1 MEQAHTK
8 NGWTGS
14 LNNKVIQIEHGRA
27 ADGDISFSGSE
38 DDFFDAVDDCSKL
51 IRQDSNSSFDIIS
64 DDELDFS

>member
-14 LNNKVIQIEHGRA
+14 LNNKVIQIEQGRA

>member
-14 LNNKVIQIEHGRA
+14 LNNKVIQIEQGCA
-27 ADGDISFSGSE
+27 ADEDISFSGSE

>member
-8 NGWTGS
+8 KGWTGS
-14 LNNKVIQIEHGRA
+14 LNNKVIQIEQGPA
-27 ADGDISFSGSE
+27 ADEDISFSGSE